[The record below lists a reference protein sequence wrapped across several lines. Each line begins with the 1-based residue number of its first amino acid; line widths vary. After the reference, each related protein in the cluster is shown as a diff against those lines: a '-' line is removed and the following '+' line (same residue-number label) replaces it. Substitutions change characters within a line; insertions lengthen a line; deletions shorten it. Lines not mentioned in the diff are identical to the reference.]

1 MNLENTKIAYQS
13 KSVKELKKALFI
25 FKLFQY
31 SFLVTLGKTLVKIFI
46 PLHLPLPKL
55 VKKMI
60 FKQFCGGENENEVL
74 LLLSQLAKFN
84 IDSCIHHAAE
94 NIATEKERAD
104 SFERF
109 LELLDLGGKNKSFS
123 FSVIKPTS
131 LGSTEL
137 YEKVSAG
144 GSLSAVEKEEWRK
157 IKKRFQLCCK
167 KAISNNIKLLVD
179 AEESWFQKAIDELL
193 EELMLQFNKSQV
205 WIYTTVQMYRH
216 DRLVYLNRLLRVAK
230 DRHCIMGIKLV
241 RGAYLEKENEYALN
255 KGIPSALFP
264 TKSETDKNF
273 ELGLQLILENLNHYS
288 LFLGSHNEKNVLQ
301 TVAFMKKNQLI
312 NKHPRVFFSQLYGM
326 CDHISFNLSA
336 HGFNV
341 VKYVPYGQFKQVISY
356 LIRRIDENSSVM
368 SQSVRELEL
377 YKKELERR
385 YSETT

>member
-144 GSLSAVEKEEWRK
+144 GSLSALEKEEWRK
-157 IKKRFQLCCK
+157 IMKHSGYTGYYSFTNSKKL
-167 KAISNNIKLLVD
+167 KL
-179 AEESWFQKAIDELL
+179 KR
-193 EELMLQFNKSQV
+193 K
-205 WIYTTVQMYRH
+205 
-216 DRLVYLNRLLRVAK
+216 
-230 DRHCIMGIKLV
+230 
-241 RGAYLEKENEYALN
+241 
-255 KGIPSALFP
+255 
-264 TKSETDKNF
+264 
-273 ELGLQLILENLNHYS
+273 
-288 LFLGSHNEKNVLQ
+288 
-301 TVAFMKKNQLI
+301 
-312 NKHPRVFFSQLYGM
+312 
-326 CDHISFNLSA
+326 
-336 HGFNV
+336 
-341 VKYVPYGQFKQVISY
+341 
-356 LIRRIDENSSVM
+356 
-368 SQSVRELEL
+368 
-377 YKKELERR
+377 
-385 YSETT
+385 